1 VLARFDDLWR
11 PFRAAIRERGR
22 AGLAETTSSGWR
34 YRDLVAHAAAWM
46 EQGARELRTGDIQ
59 RWNAEKIQAA
69 NDSAVRAHE
78 LVGPEA
84 LLDELDTT
92 QRRIREEIAKLSDD
106 RLADPRI
113 YGIAAFYTYLHWE
126 EHFAEL
132 GIPL

>member
-1 VLARFDDLWR
+1 
-11 PFRAAIRERGR
+11 
-22 AGLAETTSSGWR
+22 
-34 YRDLVAHAAAWM
+34 M
-46 EQGARELRTGDIQ
+46 EQGAKELRTGDIQ

-69 NDSAVRAHE
+69 NDTAVRAHE

-126 EHFAEL
+126 EHYAEL